1 MSPRGNRRMSVS
13 AIRSLRD
20 SVASVA
26 DPSGPSVTKRLS
38 AIPRMVRA
46 VAAKEYTGSSPA
58 RVAMMVAAAA
68 YIASPVD
75 LIPEKFAPI
84 VGLADDAVVLAWLA
98 NALVQDTD
106 DFLAWEATRKRT
118 VRGRRI
124 R

>member
-1 MSPRGNRRMSVS
+1 MSPRRGGRMSVS
-13 AIRSLRD
+13 AVRSLRD
-20 SVASVA
+20 SIASVA
-26 DPSGPSVTKRLS
+26 DPTGPSVGARLS
-38 AIPRMVRA
+38 ALPRMVRA
-46 VAAKEYTGSSPA
+46 VTAKEYAGSSPV
-58 RVAMMVAAAA
+58 RVAAMVAAAA

-75 LIPEKFAPI
+75 LIPEKLAPI

-118 VRGRRI
+118 VRGRRV